1 MSTSASN
8 AVVAL
13 STSSRPDLED
23 DARKSE
29 TGLTAAGRWM
39 LPLPA
44 ELVDM
49 VLSSPELSPADLA
62 HCAAACRAL
71 RPVALHHLYHNVNL
85 EPDAVCEEAWFL
97 PSAEEVAWIQHLASS
112 PAAGALVKK
121 FTYDPGLDLISDA
134 VDEWARRLPPCETDE
149 PEPEDSDDDVGLID
163 RDPEKYDRACALLDQ
178 HHVEELPLVSEL
190 LPSLTHLT
198 HLTFHP
204 HRQMM
209 LDILEEHMKDG
220 LFFHLVHLDL
230 PTFITPFAMYTPL
243 LRSYT
248 FSSFPISSS
257 LDPYPFTQRV
267 VPRAPP
273 PSLSAVQIR
282 NAYSKEWI
290 TTLTWLL
297 SQSHTSLHT
306 LDTPWLLLNPPVLPS
321 LSALASLTLFPE
333 EAIMSQQY
341 DSPAGPPMF
350 SSFPSSLTR
359 LAVDTVGGNSPWTA
373 PVIEAIFRN
382 PPPSLSA
389 LCLLN
394 AVFSPLTLISAIN
407 NGDMPHLAAL
417 EVEEPRRQYDKANLA
432 KYRWTVVTRA
442 GLMRACEARGVKL
455 ELRKNRWDLWWGV
468 EEDEEE

>member
-178 HHVEELPLVSEL
+178 HHVEELPLVSE
-190 LPSLTHLT
+190 
-198 HLTFHP
+198 
-204 HRQMM
+204 QMM

-220 LFFHLVHLDL
+220 LFFHL
-230 PTFITPFAMYTPL
+230 
-243 LRSYT
+243 
-248 FSSFPISSS
+248 
-257 LDPYPFTQRV
+257 
-267 VPRAPP
+267 
-273 PSLSAVQIR
+273 
-282 NAYSKEWI
+282 
-290 TTLTWLL
+290 
-297 SQSHTSLHT
+297 SHTSLHT